1 MSIEWSDR
9 YSIGVEEID
18 NQHKELFSRFNSLL
32 CACKEGAGNK
42 EVTRLLQFLGD
53 YVVEHFSA
61 EEKMQI
67 ACGYPDY
74 NMHHIEHEKFKHQL
88 ADLQDQLAAESS
100 SLYLVILTNK
110 VLVEWLITHITKLDM
125 EVGKYLQKPGK

>member
-32 CACKEGAGNK
+32 SACKEGAGNM
-42 EVTRLLQFLGD
+42 EVIRLLQFLGD
-53 YVVEHFSA
+53 YVTEHFSA
-61 EEKMQI
+61 EEKLQL

-74 NMHHIEHEKFKHQL
+74 NKHHLEHEKFKHQL
-88 ADLQDQLAAESS
+88 ADLQGQLAAENS
-100 SLYLVILTNK
+100 SLYLVIVTNK
-110 VLVEWLITHITKLDM
+110 VLVEWLVKHITQMDI
-125 EVGKYLQKPGK
+125 EVGKYLQQPGI